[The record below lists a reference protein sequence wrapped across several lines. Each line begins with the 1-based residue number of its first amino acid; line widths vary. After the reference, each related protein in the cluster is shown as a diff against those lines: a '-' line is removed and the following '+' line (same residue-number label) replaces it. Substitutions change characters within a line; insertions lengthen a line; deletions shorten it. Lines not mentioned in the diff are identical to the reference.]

1 MTNSWEGQ
9 QNVFPKW
16 RKLDGVPNG
25 KQTTIKTKRF
35 MIEGIGKKQVN
46 TEKELEDIVI
56 IKGKHS

>member
-1 MTNSWEGQ
+1 
-9 QNVFPKW
+9 
-16 RKLDGVPNG
+16 LDGVPNG